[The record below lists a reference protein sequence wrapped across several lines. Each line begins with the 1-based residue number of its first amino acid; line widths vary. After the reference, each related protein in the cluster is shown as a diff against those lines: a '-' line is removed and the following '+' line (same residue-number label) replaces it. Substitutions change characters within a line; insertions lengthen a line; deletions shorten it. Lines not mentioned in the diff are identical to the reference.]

1 MLTTPPLQCS
11 GRTGLGCPLFRSR
24 PSALLDTRVI
34 YCGDCLEQLAKL
46 PPDCIDLMRGGID
59 PPFNSNRN
67 YEVFWMGRA
76 HTLAE
81 RSAAFATAVRRSGA

>member
-1 MLTTPPLQCS
+1 MNRVYFGDNLAVL
-11 GRTGLGCPLFRSR
+11 RGLAD
-24 PSALLDTRVI
+24 SAADLI
-34 YCGDCLEQLAKL
+34 Y
-46 PPDCIDLMRGGID
+46 ID

-81 RSAAFATAVRRSGA
+81 RSAAFGTAVRRSGA